1 MKKQHAVVILSLVT
15 LGLSSVAYAQS
26 PLTEGHVSTGGG
38 AAFVSDV
45 TIPDG
50 TVMAPGQ
57 SFTKTWKL
65 KNIGTTSWSNYNLK
79 FFDGEQMDAPVS
91 VSVKTT
97 QPGATVDISVTMTA
111 PKDAGNHQGSW
122 QMTTPDGKFFG
133 EDVVVL
139 INVKSST
146 YEGRT
151 FEDWESDLKSN
162 SPAVREK
169 AFKEL
174 SRFGPRATS
183 TLINIFRTDPDEKVR
198 GIALAALGD
207 IKPPSNDAIRVFMGA
222 LTNPDDMIS
231 FTAILFIQEALPPQV
246 TPEMLP
252 IFIDGMRDASP
263 IRRQVAIQLLAP
275 LGTAAKEAAPI
286 LHEIADHDPEPEIR
300 NIANE
305 ILKLIE
311 RRGEVSRDKYG
322 SPRN

>member
-1 MKKQHAVVILSLVT
+1 MKKHTLVILSVLT
-15 LGLSSVAYAQS
+15 LGLSSVAYTQS

-38 AAFVSDV
+38 SAFVSDV

-65 KNIGTTSWSNYNLK
+65 KNIGTTSWSNYNLT
-79 FFDGEQMDAPVS
+79 FFDGEQMDAPAS

-111 PKDAGNHQGSW
+111 PKDAGNHHGSW

-133 EDVVVL
+133 EEVVVL

-174 SRFGPRATS
+174 SRFGPKATS
-183 TLINIFRTDPDEKVR
+183 TLINIFRTDPDEKIR

-207 IKPPSNDAIRVFMGA
+207 IRPISNDAIRVFLGA
-222 LTNPDDMIS
+222 STDPSPVIS
-231 FTAILFIQEALPPQV
+231 YTAMMFIQEVLPSKIA
-246 TPEMLP
+246 PEAIPTL
-252 IFIDGMRDASP
+252 IEAMRDANP
-263 IRRQVAIQLLAP
+263 MRRQFAIQLLAP
-275 LGTAAKEAAPI
+275 LGTTAKKAAPI
-286 LHEIADHDPEPEIR
+286 LHEIADHDPVPEIR

-305 ILKLIE
+305 VLKLIE
-311 RRGEVSRDKYG
+311 RRGEMSGDKYG